1 MAKCLNC
8 GRKLHLYNW
17 KPNCPGCGVNL
28 VYFRSNEILLDDSEK
43 AEIEHAHFQPKV
55 DRAKAAYFSSKLT
68 VMRIVFTVLPVVSLL
83 IPFIKASGASGSKS
97 IGLIQLVQYIM
108 KADFGA
114 IINKVTS
121 GDPAAISLALL
132 LVAVVF
138 FLVNLIN
145 IVTSLGKHGKGRT
158 IALYGIM
165 TGCGIA
171 SAIVLAA
178 GGSIASLSEEF
189 TSAKLFIGAFV
200 YIALLI
206 WIFALN
212 FRICKKGIDVK
223 YTTCL
228 IGGLPKE
235 EYFAYVE
242 QGMTKEEI
250 RRKMLVALTE
260 LQIKANEEREAA
272 EAKAAAE
279 KVKEVV

>member
-1 MAKCLNC
+1 MAKCPNC
-8 GRKLHLYNW
+8 GRRLHIYNW
-17 KPNCPGCGVNL
+17 KPDCPGCGVNL

-55 DRAKAAYFSSKLT
+55 DRAKAAYFGSKLT
-68 VMRIVFTVLPVVSLL
+68 IMRIVFTVLPVVSLL
-83 IPFIKASGASGSKS
+83 IPFIKVSNESGSRS
-97 IGLIQLVQYIM
+97 IGLIQLIQFLT

-114 IINKVTS
+114 ILSKAAS
-121 GDPAAISLALL
+121 GDMASISLMLL
-132 LVAVVF
+132 LVAVAF

-158 IALYGIM
+158 IAFYGIM
-165 TGCGIA
+165 SGCGIL
-171 SAIVLAA
+171 SAVFLAI
-178 GGSIASLSEEF
+178 GGSVSSLSDEF
-189 TSAKLFIGAFV
+189 TAAKLFIGAFV
-200 YIALLI
+200 YVALLI

-212 FRICKKGIDVK
+212 VFIYKKGIDIK
-223 YTTCL
+223 YTPCL

-260 LQIKANEEREAA
+260 LQIIANEEREAE
-272 EAKAAAE
+272 EAKAAVE
-279 KVKEVV
+279 KIKGVV